1 MRLGV
6 HALVGIGGWSPA
18 EAWQAIAS
26 TAEAGYDL
34 IEIPLLDPSSVDAA
48 DTRKVLDEH
57 GIGAGCSLG
66 LAPETNVSSE
76 DPEAVAAGRAL
87 LADALRATVELGA
100 DYLGGVLY
108 GVLGRHEAAVTERGY
123 ANAVEAMRELSDN
136 AAREGVTIGLEVV
149 NRYESNVL
157 NTTEQ
162 GLKFLDDIGSPNAT
176 LHLDTY
182 HMNIEES
189 GMAEA
194 IETVGERLGYFH
206 VGESNR
212 GPLGSGTV
220 DFAATFA
227 ALDRIGYDGTITF
240 ESFSSAVVSP
250 ALTRALCIWRE
261 TWNDG
266 MDLAVS
272 ARQFVER
279 RLAAAATTA

>member
-6 HALVGIGGWSPA
+6 HALVWVGGWSPA
-18 EAWQAIAS
+18 EARQAIAA

-48 DTRKVLDEH
+48 DTRKVLEEH
-57 GIGAGCSLG
+57 GIAAGCSLG

-76 DPEAVAAGRAL
+76 DPDAVAAGRVL
-87 LADALRATVELGA
+87 LDNALRATVELGA

-123 ANAVEAMRELSDN
+123 ANAVAAMQELSEK
-136 AAREGVTIGLEVV
+136 AAREGVTIGIEVV
-149 NRYESNVL
+149 NRYESNVF
-157 NTTEQ
+157 NTAEQ
-162 GLKFLDDIGSPNAT
+162 GLRFLDDIGAPNAT

-182 HMNIEES
+182 HMNIEEP

-194 IETVGERLGYFH
+194 IETVGDRLGYFH

-220 DFAATFA
+220 DFAETFA

-261 TWNDG
+261 TWDDG
-266 MDLAVS
+266 MELAVS
-272 ARQFVER
+272 ARRFVER
-279 RLAAAATTA
+279 RLAATAAT

>member
-6 HALVGIGGWSPA
+6 HALVWVGGWSPA
-18 EAWQAIAS
+18 EARQAIAS

-34 IEIPLLDPSSVDAA
+34 IEIPLLDPSSVDAR
-48 DTRKVLDEH
+48 DTRRVLDEH
-57 GIGAGCSLG
+57 GIAAGCSLG
-66 LAPETNVSSE
+66 LSDATNVSSE
-76 DPEAVAAGRAL
+76 DPDAVAAGRAL

-123 ANAVEAMRELSDN
+123 ASAVAAMQELSEN
-136 AAREGVTIGLEVV
+136 AAREGVTIGIEVV
-149 NRYESNVL
+149 NRYESNVF

-162 GLKFLDDIGSPNAT
+162 ALQFLDDIGASNAT

-182 HMNIEES
+182 HMNIEEP

-194 IETVGERLGYFH
+194 IELCGDRLGYFH

-220 DFAATFA
+220 DFAETFA

-261 TWNDG
+261 TWDDG
-266 MDLAVS
+266 MELAVS
-272 ARQFVER
+272 ARRFVER
-279 RLAAAATTA
+279 RLAATAAT

>member
-1 MRLGV
+1 MKLGV
-6 HALVGIGGWSPA
+6 HALVWVGGWSPA
-18 EAWQAIAS
+18 EARQAIAS

-34 IEIPLLDPSSVDAA
+34 IEIPLLDPGSVDAVA
-48 DTRKVLDEH
+48 TRRLLDEH

-66 LAPETNVSSE
+66 LALETNVSSE
-76 DPEAVAAGRAL
+76 DPHAVAAGRRL
-87 LADALRATVELGA
+87 LADALRATVELGS

-108 GVLGRHEAAVTERGY
+108 GVLGRHEAVVSERGY
-123 ANAVEAMRELSDN
+123 ANAVEAMQELCSN
-136 AAREGVTIGLEVV
+136 ASREGVTIGLEVV

-162 GLKFLDDIGSPNAT
+162 GLRFLDDIGAANAT

-182 HMNIEES
+182 HMNIEEP
-189 GMAEA
+189 GMAAA
-194 IETVGERLGYFH
+194 IELAGDRLGYFH

-212 GPLGSGTV
+212 GPLGTGSV
-220 DFAATFA
+220 DFGETFA

-261 TWNDG
+261 TWDDG
-266 MDLAVS
+266 MELAVS
-272 ARQFVER
+272 ARRFVLEQ
-279 RLAAAATTA
+279 LAAATT

>member
-1 MRLGV
+1 MKLGV
-6 HALVGIGGWSPA
+6 HALVWVGGWSPE
-18 EAWQAIAS
+18 EARHAVAS
-26 TAEAGYDL
+26 TAAAGYDL
-34 IEIPLLDPSSVDAA
+34 IEIPLLDPSSVDAVA
-48 DTRKVLDEH
+48 TRRLLDDY

-66 LAPETNVSSE
+66 LSDETNVSSE
-76 DPEAVAAGRAL
+76 DPAAVAAGRRL
-87 LADALRATVELGA
+87 LADALRATVELGS
-100 DYLGGVLY
+100 DYLGGVLF
-108 GVLGRHEAAVTERGY
+108 GVLGRHEAVVSQRGY
-123 ANAVEAMRELSDN
+123 ANAVEAMQELCSN

-162 GLKFLDDIGSPNAT
+162 GLRFLGDIGASNAT

-182 HMNIEES
+182 HMNIEEQ

-194 IETVGERLGYFH
+194 IELAGSRLGYFH

-220 DFAATFA
+220 DFGETFA

-261 TWNDG
+261 TWDDG
-266 MDLAVS
+266 MELAVS
-272 ARQFVER
+272 ARKFVLDQ
-279 RLAAAATTA
+279 LAAATP

>member
-1 MRLGV
+1 MKLGV
-6 HALVGIGGWSPA
+6 HALVWVGGWSEK
-18 EAWQAIAS
+18 EAQFAISS

-34 IEIPLLDPSSVDAA
+34 IEIPLLDPSSVDAVA
-48 DTRKVLDEH
+48 TRRLLDSY

-66 LAPETNVSSE
+66 LSDATNVSSE
-76 DPEAVAAGRAL
+76 DPEAVAAGRRL
-87 LADALRATVELGA
+87 LADALRATVELGS

-108 GVLGRHEAAVTERGY
+108 GVLGRHEAVVSERGY
-123 ANAVEAMRELSDN
+123 ANAVSAMQELADN
-136 AAREGVTIGLEVV
+136 AAREGVTLGLEVV

-162 GLKFLDDIGSPNAT
+162 GLRFLSDIGASNAT

-182 HMNIEES
+182 HMNIEEQ

-194 IETVGERLGYFH
+194 IELAGDRLGYFH

-220 DFAATFA
+220 DFGSTFA

-261 TWNDG
+261 TWDDG
-266 MDLAVS
+266 MELAVS
-272 ARQFVER
+272 ARTFVLEQ
-279 RLAAAATTA
+279 LAAATA

>member
-6 HALVGIGGWSPA
+6 HALVWVGGWSPA
-18 EAWQAIAS
+18 EARQAIAS

-34 IEIPLLDPSSVDAA
+34 IEIPLLDPSSVDAK
-48 DTRKVLDEH
+48 DTRSVLEEY
-57 GIGAGCSLG
+57 GIAAGCSLG
-66 LAPETNVSSE
+66 LSDATNVSSE
-76 DPEAVAAGRAL
+76 DPAAVAAGRAL
-87 LADALRATVELGA
+87 LADALRVTVDLGA

-123 ANAVEAMRELSDN
+123 ANAVAAMRELCDD

-162 GLKFLDDIGSPNAT
+162 GLTFLEDIGAPNAT

-182 HMNIEES
+182 HMNIEEP
-189 GMAEA
+189 GIAEA
-194 IETVGERLGYFH
+194 IETCGDRLGYFH

-212 GPLGSGTV
+212 GPLGSGSV
-220 DFAATFA
+220 DFAETFA

-261 TWNDG
+261 TWDDG
-266 MDLAVS
+266 MELAVS
-272 ARQFVER
+272 ARRFVER
-279 RLAAAATTA
+279 RLAATAAT

>member
-1 MRLGV
+1 MKLGV
-6 HALVGIGGWSPA
+6 HALVWVGGWSPD
-18 EAWQAIAS
+18 EARQAIAS

-34 IEIPLLDPSSVDAA
+34 IEIPLLDPASVDAA
-48 DTRKVLDEH
+48 ATRRLLDEH

-66 LAPETNVSSE
+66 LSPEADVSSE
-76 DPEAVAAGRAL
+76 DPAIVAAGRRL
-87 LADALRATVELGA
+87 LADALEATVELGS
-100 DYLGGVLY
+100 DYLGGVLH
-108 GVLGRHEAAVTERGY
+108 GVMGRHEAAVSERGR
-123 ANAVEAMRELSDN
+123 ANSVEAIRELCDN

-149 NRYESNVL
+149 NRYESNIL
-157 NTTEQ
+157 NTAEQ
-162 GLKFLDDIGSPNAT
+162 ALAFVEEVGAPNAT

-182 HMNIEES
+182 HMNIEER

-194 IETVGERLGYFH
+194 IELAGDRLGYFH

-220 DFAATFA
+220 DFGETFA

-261 TWNDG
+261 TWDDG
-266 MDLAVS
+266 MELAVS
-272 ARQFVER
+272 ARQFVLDH
-279 RLAAAATTA
+279 LAAATP

>member
-6 HALVGIGGWSPA
+6 HALVWVGGWSPEQA
-18 EAWQAIAS
+18 RQAIAS

-34 IEIPLLDPSSVDAA
+34 IEIPLLDPASVDAT
-48 DTRKVLDEH
+48 DTRRVLDEY
-57 GIGAGCSLG
+57 GITAGCSLG

-76 DPEAVAAGRAL
+76 DPDAVAAGRRL
-87 LADALRATVELGA
+87 LNDALEATSDLGA

-123 ANAVEAMRELSDN
+123 ANAVGAMRELCDN

-162 GLKFLDDIGSPNAT
+162 ALTFLDDIGSANAT
-176 LHLDTY
+176 VHLDTY

-189 GMAEA
+189 GMAAA
-194 IETVGERLGYFH
+194 IEACGDHLGYFH
-206 VGESNR
+206 VGESDR
-212 GPLGSGTV
+212 GPLGTGTV
-220 DFAATFA
+220 DFAEAFA
-227 ALDRIGYDGTITF
+227 ALDRIGYNGTITF

-261 TWNDG
+261 TWDDS
-266 MDLAVS
+266 MELATS
-272 ARQFVER
+272 ARRFVVEQ
-279 RLAAAATTA
+279 LAAAA

>member
-1 MRLGV
+1 VIKLGV
-6 HALVGIGGWSPA
+6 HALVWVGGWSPA
-18 EAWQAIAS
+18 EARQAIAS

-34 IEIPLLDPSSVDAA
+34 IEIPLLDPASVDAV
-48 DTRKVLDEH
+48 DTRRVLDEY

-76 DPEAVAAGRAL
+76 DPDAVVAGRLL
-87 LADALRATVELGA
+87 LANALRATVELGS

-108 GVLGRHEAAVTERGY
+108 GVLGRHDAVVSERGY
-123 ANAVEAMRELSDN
+123 ANAVSAMQELSEN

-162 GLKFLDDIGSPNAT
+162 GLAFLADIGAANAT

-182 HMNIEES
+182 HMNIEEP
-189 GMAEA
+189 GMAAA
-194 IETVGERLGYFH
+194 IELAGDRLGYFH

-212 GPLGSGTV
+212 GPLGTGTV
-220 DFAATFA
+220 DFAEAFA
-227 ALDRIGYDGTITF
+227 ALDRIGYNGTITF

-261 TWNDG
+261 TWDDG
-266 MDLAVS
+266 MELATS
-272 ARQFVER
+272 ARQFVTDQ
-279 RLAAAATTA
+279 LAATHA

>member
-1 MRLGV
+1 MKLGV
-6 HALVGIGGWSPA
+6 HALVWVGGWSPA
-18 EAWQAIAS
+18 EAREAIAS

-34 IEIPLLDPSSVDAA
+34 IEIPLLDPSSVDAKA
-48 DTRKVLDEH
+48 TRRLLDEH

-76 DPEAVAAGRAL
+76 DPDAVAAGRRL

-108 GVLGRHEAAVTERGY
+108 GVLGRHDAVVTERGY
-123 ANAVEAMRELSDN
+123 HNAVEAMRALADD

-162 GLKFLDDIGSPNAT
+162 GLAFLDHIGSANAT

-182 HMNIEES
+182 HMNIEEP
-189 GMAEA
+189 GMAAA
-194 IETVGERLGYFH
+194 IELAGDRLGYFH

-212 GPLGSGTV
+212 GPLGNGSV
-220 DFAATFA
+220 DFTETFA

-261 TWNDG
+261 TWDDG
-266 MDLAVS
+266 MELATA
-272 ARQFVER
+272 ARRFVVEH
-279 RLAAAATTA
+279 LSATTA

>member
-6 HALVGIGGWSPA
+6 HALVWVGGWSPA
-18 EAWQAIAS
+18 DARQAIAS

-57 GIGAGCSLG
+57 GIAAGCSLG

-123 ANAVEAMRELSDN
+123 TNAVEAMRELCEN

-162 GLKFLDDIGSPNAT
+162 ALTFLDDIGSPNAT
-176 LHLDTY
+176 VHLDTY

-189 GMAEA
+189 GMAAA
-194 IETVGERLGYFH
+194 IELCDDRLGYFH

-220 DFAATFA
+220 DFAETFA

-261 TWNDG
+261 TWDDG
-266 MDLAVS
+266 MELAVS
-272 ARQFVER
+272 ARRFVER
-279 RLAAAATTA
+279 RLAATAAT

>member
-6 HALVGIGGWSPA
+6 HALVWVGGWSPT
-18 EAWQAIAS
+18 EARQAIAS

-34 IEIPLLDPSSVDAA
+34 IEIPLLDPSSVDAKG
-48 DTRKVLDEH
+48 TRTVLDEY
-57 GIGAGCSLG
+57 GITAGCSLG

-76 DPEAVAAGRAL
+76 DPDAVAAGRRL
-87 LADALRATVELGA
+87 LADALQATVDLGA

-162 GLKFLDDIGSPNAT
+162 ALTFLDDIGTGNAT
-176 LHLDTY
+176 VHLDTY
-182 HMNIEES
+182 HMNIEEP
-189 GMAEA
+189 GMAAA
-194 IETVGERLGYFH
+194 IELCGDRLGYFH

-212 GPLGSGTV
+212 GPLGTGTV
-220 DFAATFA
+220 DFAEAFA
-227 ALDRIGYDGTITF
+227 ALDRIGYNGTITF

-250 ALTRALCIWRE
+250 TLTRALCIWRE
-261 TWNDG
+261 TWDDG
-266 MDLAVS
+266 MELATS
-272 ARQFVER
+272 ARRFVTEQ
-279 RLAAAATTA
+279 LAAATA

>member
-6 HALVGIGGWSPA
+6 HALVWVGGWSPA
-18 EAWQAIAS
+18 EARQAIAS

-34 IEIPLLDPSSVDAA
+34 IEIPLLDPASVDAA

-57 GIGAGCSLG
+57 GVVAGCSLG

-76 DPEAVAAGRAL
+76 DPDAVAAGRRL
-87 LADALRATVELGA
+87 LADALRVTVELGA

-108 GVLGRHEAAVTERGY
+108 GVLGRHEAVVTERGY

-157 NTTEQ
+157 NTAEQ
-162 GLKFLDDIGSPNAT
+162 GLRFLDDIGAANAT

-182 HMNIEES
+182 HMNIEEP
-189 GMAEA
+189 GMAQA
-194 IETVGERLGYFH
+194 IETVGDRLGYFH

-220 DFAATFA
+220 DFAETFA

-261 TWNDG
+261 TWDDG
-266 MDLAVS
+266 MELATS
-272 ARQFVER
+272 ARRFVTEH
-279 RLAAAATTA
+279 LAATTA

>member
-6 HALVGIGGWSPA
+6 HALVWVGGWSEE
-18 EAWQAIAS
+18 EARTAISS

-34 IEIPLLDPSSVDAA
+34 IEIPLLDPSSVDAVA
-48 DTRKVLDEH
+48 TRRLLDEH
-57 GIGAGCSLG
+57 GIAAGCSLG
-66 LAPETNVSSE
+66 LSDATNVSSE
-76 DPEAVAAGRAL
+76 DPAAVAAGRRL
-87 LADALRATVELGA
+87 LDDALRATVELGS
-100 DYLGGVLY
+100 DYLGGVLF
-108 GVLGRHEAAVTERGY
+108 GVLGRHDAVVTERGY
-123 ANAVEAMRELSDN
+123 ENAVEAMRELCSN
-136 AAREGVTIGLEVV
+136 AEREGVTIGLEVV

-162 GLKFLDDIGSPNAT
+162 GLRFLDDIGSSNAT

-189 GMAEA
+189 GMASA
-194 IETVGERLGYFH
+194 IELAGDRIGYFH

-220 DFAATFA
+220 DFEETFA

-261 TWNDG
+261 TWDDG
-266 MDLAVS
+266 MELAVS
-272 ARQFVER
+272 ARQFVLR
-279 RLAAAATTA
+279 HLAAATT

>member
-1 MRLGV
+1 MKLGV
-6 HALVGIGGWSPA
+6 HALVWVGGWSPA
-18 EAWQAIAS
+18 EARQAIAS

-34 IEIPLLDPSSVDAA
+34 IEIPLLDPGSVDAVA
-48 DTRKVLDEH
+48 TRRLLDEH

-76 DPEAVAAGRAL
+76 DPHAVAAGRRL
-87 LADALRATVELGA
+87 LADALRATVELGS

-108 GVLGRHEAAVTERGY
+108 GVLGRHEAVVSERGY
-123 ANAVEAMRELSDN
+123 ANAVEAMQELCSN
-136 AAREGVTIGLEVV
+136 ASREGVTIGLEVV

-157 NTTEQ
+157 NTTKQ
-162 GLKFLDDIGSPNAT
+162 GLRFLDDIGAANAT

-182 HMNIEES
+182 HMNIEEP
-189 GMAEA
+189 GMAAA
-194 IETVGERLGYFH
+194 IELAGDRLGYFH

-212 GPLGSGTV
+212 GPLGTGSV
-220 DFAATFA
+220 DFGETFA

-261 TWNDG
+261 TWDDG
-266 MDLAVS
+266 MELAVS
-272 ARQFVER
+272 ARRFVLEQ
-279 RLAAAATTA
+279 LAAATT

>member
-1 MRLGV
+1 MKLGV
-6 HALVGIGGWSPA
+6 HALVWVGGWSPE
-18 EAWQAIAS
+18 EARSAIAS

-34 IEIPLLDPSSVDAA
+34 IEIPLLDPSAVDAVA
-48 DTRKVLDEH
+48 TRRLLDSY

-66 LAPETNVSSE
+66 LSDATNVSSE
-76 DPEAVAAGRAL
+76 DPAAVAAGRRL
-87 LADALRATVELGA
+87 LDDALRATVEMGS
-100 DYLGGVLY
+100 DYLGGVLF
-108 GVLGRHEAAVTERGY
+108 GVLGRHDAVVTERGY
-123 ANAVEAMRELSDN
+123 ANAVSAMQELASN

-162 GLKFLDDIGSPNAT
+162 GLRFLDDIGARNAT

-182 HMNIEES
+182 HMNIEEQ

-194 IETVGERLGYFH
+194 IELAGPRLGYFH

-220 DFAATFA
+220 DFGSTFA

-261 TWNDG
+261 TWDDG
-266 MDLAVS
+266 MELAVS
-272 ARQFVER
+272 ARKFVLQH
-279 RLAAAATTA
+279 LAAATP

>member
-6 HALVGIGGWSPA
+6 HALVWVGGWSEE
-18 EAWQAIAS
+18 EARTAVSS

-34 IEIPLLDPSSVDAA
+34 IEIPLLDPSSVDAVA
-48 DTRKVLDEH
+48 TRRLLDEH

-66 LAPETNVSSE
+66 LSDATNVSSE
-76 DPEAVAAGRAL
+76 DPAAVAAGRRL
-87 LADALRATVELGA
+87 LDDALRATVELGS
-100 DYLGGVLY
+100 DYLGGVLF
-108 GVLGRHEAAVTERGY
+108 GVLGRHDAVVTERGY
-123 ANAVEAMRELSDN
+123 ENAVEAMRELCSN
-136 AAREGVTIGLEVV
+136 AEREGVTIGLEVV

-162 GLKFLDDIGSPNAT
+162 GLRFLDDIGSPNAT

-182 HMNIEES
+182 HMNIEEQ

-194 IETVGERLGYFH
+194 IELAGSRLGYFH

-220 DFAATFA
+220 DFAETFA

-261 TWNDG
+261 TWDDG
-266 MDLAVS
+266 MELAVS
-272 ARQFVER
+272 ARQFVLEH
-279 RLAAAATTA
+279 LAAATT

>member
-6 HALVGIGGWSPA
+6 HALVWVGGWSPA
-18 EAWQAIAS
+18 EARHAIAS

-34 IEIPLLDPSSVDAA
+34 IEIPLLDPSSVDAE
-48 DTRKVLDEH
+48 DTRRVLEEF
-57 GIGAGCSLG
+57 GIEAGCSLG
-66 LAPETNVSSE
+66 LSDATNVSSE
-76 DPEAVAAGRAL
+76 DPAAVAAGRRL

-123 ANAVEAMRELSDN
+123 ANAVEAMRELCAD

-157 NTTEQ
+157 NTTAQ
-162 GLKFLDDIGSPNAT
+162 ALTFLDDIGAEGAT
-176 LHLDTY
+176 VHLDTY
-182 HMNIEES
+182 HMNIEEP
-189 GMAEA
+189 GMAAA
-194 IETVGERLGYFH
+194 IETCGDRLGYFH

-212 GPLGSGTV
+212 GPLGTGTV
-220 DFAATFA
+220 DFAEAFA
-227 ALDRIGYDGTITF
+227 ALDRIGYNGTITF

-261 TWNDG
+261 TWDDSMG
-266 MDLAVS
+266 LATS
-272 ARQFVER
+272 ARRFVLEQQ
-279 RLAAAATTA
+279 AAAATA

>member
-6 HALVGIGGWSPA
+6 HALVWVGGWSPA
-18 EAWQAIAS
+18 EARQAIAS

-34 IEIPLLDPSSVDAA
+34 IEIPLLDPSSVDAPA
-48 DTRKVLDEH
+48 TRRLLDEH

-76 DPEAVAAGRAL
+76 DPAAVAAGRRL
-87 LADALRATVELGA
+87 LADALRATVELGS

-108 GVLGRHEAAVTERGY
+108 GVLGRHEAVVSERGY
-123 ANAVEAMRELSDN
+123 ANAVEAMQELCSN
-136 AAREGVTIGLEVV
+136 ADREGVTIGLEVV

-162 GLKFLDDIGSPNAT
+162 GLRFLDDIGAGNAT

-182 HMNIEES
+182 HMNIEEP
-189 GMAEA
+189 GMAET
-194 IETVGERLGYFH
+194 IELAGERLGYFH

-212 GPLGSGTV
+212 GPLGTGSVNFGE
-220 DFAATFA
+220 TFA

-261 TWNDG
+261 TWDDG
-266 MDLAVS
+266 MELAVS
-272 ARQFVER
+272 ARRFVLEQ
-279 RLAAAATTA
+279 LAAATP